1 MLDQKATGKFPTAER
16 SADDTV
22 IVINRENIDV
32 FLERLTDVAG
42 IPSVGRT

>member
-1 MLDQKATGKFPTAER
+1 MLNQKHTGKLPTTER

-32 FLERLTDVAG
+32 FLERLTDV
-42 IPSVGRT
+42 GRI